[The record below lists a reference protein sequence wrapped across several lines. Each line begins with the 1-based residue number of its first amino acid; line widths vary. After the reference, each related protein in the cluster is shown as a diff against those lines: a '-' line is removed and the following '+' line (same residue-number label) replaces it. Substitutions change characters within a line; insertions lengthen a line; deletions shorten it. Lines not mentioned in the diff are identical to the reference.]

1 MALTQE
7 QTCYVLNGIYNDEG
21 ILLMEMAMAQNT
33 IIPVKVGVVLYDSDD
48 CVGKMQLPCI
58 NMSLLD
64 FNANHGHY
72 KTRLVLHTRDSN
84 GDVGAAAAGNM
95 RRKALKPD
103 YFCFL
108 ILLSAIW
115 ILFVSKLEMVMANN
129 KPSQVKIGVVLDLDD
144 DNCCGKIGLSCI
156 TMAVSDF
163 YTIHSHYKT
172 RLVIDIRDSNRDVVL
187 AATAAMDLTKN
198 VQVQAII
205 GPSTSMQANFVAQ
218 VGEKSQ
224 VPIISF
230 SASRPSLTSIRN
242 SYFFRATQN
251 DRAQVNAISAIVQS
265 FGWREAVP
273 IYVDNEYGVGII
285 SHLVN
290 ALQVAGTRVPYLSA
304 FSPLASDE
312 QILEELYK
320 LKTTGTR
327 VFIVHMFPSLGSRI
341 FNKANEIGMTSE
353 NYSWILTDGM
363 SNFLSSIDHS
373 IFNSMSGRVL
383 GVKPYIP
390 NTKKLENFQ
399 ARWKEKFN
407 QDHQGMFNAELN
419 IYGLWAYDATM
430 ALAMAIEK
438 AASTATFG
446 FETKKFSSNSL
457 DLETFGVSQ
466 NGPILIESL
475 ANTSFKGLTG
485 DFIFVNQQLQSSNYQ
500 IVNVNDVGLRED
512 GLWPPKKGF
521 VSKLSLASSLQAVA
535 STSVSKKLRIGVPN
549 RAFNEFMNVERDAKT
564 NATIC
569 SGYCIDVF
577 EAAMKDLSNPPSY
590 EYIPF
595 NGTFDDLV
603 FQVYLGNFDGVVGDV
618 TITER
623 RSFYVDF
630 TLPYIEH
637 GGVSI
642 IVPIEDHRSSRS
654 WVFLKPLTWRLWVT
668 SICLYVFI
676 AAVLWVLKNR
686 NEELQGS
693 PSRQTGTRF
702 SCSAIVF
709 PHKEKVARNL
719 ASITVVIWCIL
730 GFVLTQSYGAA
741 LSSFL
746 TVQQLQPTV
755 NYVTEL
761 IQKREKVG
769 YQNGSFVFGVLKG
782 LGFHD
787 SQLVSCSPAEQC
799 ERLLSKGSK
808 HGGIGAA
815 FDEMPY
821 TNLILAQSCSKY
833 SLVQPILDIQQF
845 KTNGFGFVFPKGS
858 SFAVEVSRAILKLK
872 ESYQM
877 KKMEDKWFGKQKHCS
892 LHASDVSV
900 STKLDLDSFQELFW
914 IAGVASSLALVI
926 YTGLFVHEHRQ
937 VLTPPYSS
945 ASILSIVQDLLRI
958 INRKDSNFNSAEHV
972 YPNISD
978 RPRQDQMAPNIELTD
993 RDQERPPNFE
1003 IAHENN

>member
-1 MALTQE
+1 
-7 QTCYVLNGIYNDEG
+7 
-21 ILLMEMAMAQNT
+21 
-33 IIPVKVGVVLYDSDD
+33 
-48 CVGKMQLPCI
+48 
-58 NMSLLD
+58 
-64 FNANHGHY
+64 
-72 KTRLVLHTRDSN
+72 
-84 GDVGAAAAGNM
+84 
-95 RRKALKPD
+95 
-103 YFCFL
+103 
-108 ILLSAIW
+108 
-115 ILFVSKLEMVMANN
+115 MVMANN

-383 GVKPYIP
+383 GVKLYIP

-564 NATIC
+564 NATI
-569 SGYCIDVF
+569 Y
-577 EAAMKDLSNPPSY
+577 
-590 EYIPF
+590 
-595 NGTFDDLV
+595 
-603 FQVYLGNFDGVVGDV
+603 V

-630 TLPYIEH
+630 TLPYMEH

-642 IVPIEDHRSSRS
+642 IVPIEDHRTSRS

-958 INRKDSNFNSAEHV
+958 INRKDSNFNSAEHDLAFGKIFNQKENHTSGKNAV
-972 YPNISD
+972 DIERDLNLPDSRATN
-978 RPRQDQMAPNIELTD
+978 APTVSITAESPGEQGATSSENPDPSLNWKTPTDVVPHIEL
-993 RDQERPPNFE
+993 RNPNQERQTSSKT
-1003 IAHENN
+1003 IQENR